1 MLSRGLM
8 VETPNIQ
15 QILGG
20 HISMITDSSEQKFLH
35 DFIESRMDTAGG
47 RLAR

>member
-1 MLSRGLM
+1 M
-8 VETPNIQ
+8 VEMPNVQ
-15 QILGG
+15 QVLGG

-35 DFIESRMDTAGG
+35 DFIESRQDTPGG